1 MSCPENLLIQNA
13 SPATLSGIV
22 FDIKRFA
29 LHDGPGI
36 RTTVF
41 LKGCSLQCAWCHN
54 PESQRIEPEIIFY
67 HDRCTGC
74 GDCVSVCSQRAI
86 QIVQSVAQ
94 TDRNRC
100 IGCGQCVPACPS
112 NARTLVGRSVT
123 VGDLVSDIESDTAF
137 FDESGGGVTLSGGDP
152 LLQPEFAAAIL
163 AACQRLRIHTTLDT
177 CGFAPWEHLEQVARM
192 SDLILYDLKHM
203 DDAQHVHWTG
213 QSNAL
218 ILDNLVRLDALGK
231 PLWIRIPFIPEIND
245 DANHWRTLGAFIAT
259 LSSVEAIHLLPY
271 HRAGEAKWRQ
281 LGRTSIESFSVPATN
296 AVTTVAK
303 LIEDAAGRSV
313 YVGG

>member
-1 MSCPENLLIQNA
+1 MSRTEKQLIQNA
-13 SPATLSGIV
+13 SPATLSGTV

-41 LKGCSLQCAWCHN
+41 LKGCPLSCAWCHN
-54 PESQRIEPEIIFY
+54 PESQRIKPEIVFY
-67 HDRCTGC
+67 RDRCTGC
-74 GDCVSVCSQRAI
+74 GSCIPVCPQAAI
-86 QIVQSVAQ
+86 FSAQSVAQ
-94 TDRNRC
+94 TDRDHC
-100 IGCGQCVPACPS
+100 IGCGQCVLACPS
-112 NARTLVGRSVT
+112 NARSLVGKSVT

-152 LLQPEFAAAIL
+152 LRQPVFTTAIL
-163 AACQRLRIHTTLDT
+163 AACQQLRIHTALDT
-177 CGFAPWEHLEQVARM
+177 CGFAPWGRLEQVARV
-192 SDLILYDLKHM
+192 SDLVLYDLKHM

-218 ILDNLVRLDALGK
+218 ILDNLVRLDALEK

-259 LSSVEAIHLLPY
+259 LTSVEAIHLLSY

-281 LGRTSIESFSVPATN
+281 LERTSIEPFSVPDKD
-296 AVTTVAK
+296 AVTAAAK
-303 LIEDAAGRSV
+303 LIEDETGRSV
-313 YVGG
+313 HVGG